1 MIILIFG
8 HEWRLSENTGRT
20 PPLIVTVKIVILPW
34 NFDVGRPSNFPDW
47 ISFFAR
53 LPRVTSGPHFNIWH
67 THTKNR
73 LTFFIYIHKYFRD
86 IPTQRWIIDNWTLFF
101 RGDAKK
107 NFDNKKK
114 LWLRGNSMTPLFFP
128 KVLFEKKKIVTY

>member
-20 PPLIVTVKIVILPW
+20 SPLIVTVKIVILPW

-67 THTKNR
+67 THTKNW
-73 LTFFIYIHKYFRD
+73 LTYFIYIHKYFRD

-107 NFDNKKK
+107 ILTTKKALTK
-114 LWLRGNSMTPLFFP
+114 RKFNDPPFFQ
-128 KVLFEKKKIVTY
+128 KYFLTKKIVTY